1 MFDNDMFDNNMFS
14 FLHIYSPVRPPPAR
28 YFLQDATGPL
38 VFVYFA
44 LLVFFGAFILLNLTL
59 AVIMSKFREALDEM
73 DEKKMRIAEW
83 QLRKGGRQMRSA
95 TAVKSL
101 IAAKA
106 AANRKGDSELANTLS
121 VAIKNRSSSRSL
133 GRRNSMGVGRRNAM
147 TRFKSAARMVSIA
160 NQMGGG
166 KGGSYL
172 GGFAGGSQTGSGL
185 SPIPGSPSGGV
196 RVRGG
201 KAGGFAQRAKSTD
214 ASNKRMGRKNLLA
227 GLKTLT
233 IDTKGESPTA
243 LAFSSTKGGHRIRS
257 QPKGD
262 SSKRGRSE
270 TVTSAMFKSVAVTPT
285 LSKKLGHK
293 LSHKLSKKEQLQAAK
308 VEASEAKVV
317 AFGRTTSTGSKRTG
331 GTDSHHQIQQVQ
343 QAIATP
349 SKRSRAVMKTEQ
361 SWRRAQHGT
370 LVRSDSWLKDHGQ
383 FEGAAGRCSRSWRR
397 DARQKCYDYVSRG
410 TFQKERLDE
419 GVPLGP
425 CAPRGKCGNCMRNL
439 VFHARFSQIIM
450 ACIALNALALALD
463 HHGISRSFWWVL
475 FWVNF
480 AFTIIFFLELFLKLI
495 ALGPLGYVRDR
506 FNLLDM
512 FIVVVSMVEL
522 VSDMIDFV
530 GQGSVGGSTGL
541 QAFRLLRLF
550 RVLRLVKLVSE
561 NGTKERRMSY
571 GESV

>member
-1 MFDNDMFDNNMFS
+1 MFDNDMFS

-95 TAVKSL
+95 TVVKSL

-133 GRRNSMGVGRRNAM
+133 SRRNSMAVGRRNAM

-160 NQMGGG
+160 NQMGGR
-166 KGGSYL
+166 KEESML
-172 GGFAGGSQTGSGL
+172 AGESQTGSGL
-185 SPIPGSPSGGV
+185 SPIPGSPMSPRSPAAGRGGV

-214 ASNKRMGRKNLLA
+214 ASNKRMGRKTLLA

-233 IDTKGESPTA
+233 IDTKGETPTA
-243 LAFSSTKGGHRIRS
+243 VALSSTK
-257 QPKGD
+257 D
-262 SSKRGRSE
+262 SPHIIKRGRSE
-270 TVTSAMFKSVAVTPT
+270 TVTSSMFKSVAVTPT
-285 LSKKLGHK
+285 LSKQIGHK
-293 LSHKLSKKEQLQAAK
+293 PSDKLSKKEQVKAGKAAK
-308 VEASEAKVV
+308 
-317 AFGRTTSTGSKRTG
+317 
-331 GTDSHHQIQQVQ
+331 DSHHQIQQVQ

-349 SKRSRAVMKTEQ
+349 SRRSRAVMKTEQ

-383 FEGAAGRCSRSWRR
+383 FEGAVGRCSRSWRR
-397 DARQKCYDYVSRG
+397 DVRQKCYDYVSRG
-410 TFQKERLDE
+410 TFQKERLDK

-561 NGTKERRMSY
+561 RM
-571 GESV
+571 EQKRED